1 MYSIQCYPLR
11 VFEKWVPT
19 FLQTYQWRTDLR
31 CFVAK
36 STRRQLTFTLG
47 GEEHQH
53 NVGRGKL
60 SFCAFFFVRMTL
72 LKARPGESWAE
83 VTQLQQ
89 LLGIPHPTLHI
100 SLVNY
105 EPLCLWQSVS
115 RFCDSDSAISSTPLS
130 LLFSPF
136 CAAVIQTR
144 TWNSVKILN
153 TIQMIRFRKG
163 AVNKL
168 FLG

>member
-1 MYSIQCYPLR
+1 MLP
-11 VFEKWVPT
+11 FESFWKVGTNIFTYLSVKNWPT
-19 FLQTYQWRTDLR
+19 LQN
-31 CFVAK
+31 
-36 STRRQLTFTLG
+36 QLDDSSRLHWEG
-47 GEEHQH
+47 K
-53 NVGRGKL
+53 NINIMWGRGKL

-72 LKARPGESWAE
+72 LKARSGESWGDSASAASRN
-83 VTQLQQ
+83 
-89 LLGIPHPTLHI
+89 PPSHPTLHI

-115 RFCDSDSAISSTPLS
+115 RCCDSDSAISSTPPS

-144 TWNSVKILN
+144 TWNSVKILS